1 MKIRRTYVYILNER
15 KVLERNSELIFKI
28 IITYAKRGN
37 KNKFKK
43 ILEPEHKAKEQN
55 KTKRIR
61 KQKF

>member
-43 ILEPEHKAKEQN
+43 NLR
-55 KTKRIR
+55 TRT
-61 KQKF
+61 